1 MFSIESWQEIF
12 ETIRK
17 NKLRTFLTAFSVFL
31 GIFILVILMGF
42 SNGIE
47 NGVTTQFE
55 SDATNKISIRTGT
68 TTKGYQG
75 LNPGRRLQLR
85 NGDYDNLNQK
95 YENNIEYKTATY
107 STWGGQVNYK
117 TQQGNYRIEGANADQ
132 QFIENQDMV
141 SGRFLNQADLDENN
155 KVAIIGQQMKMDL
168 FKDEDPIGKMI
179 MLNNNVNF
187 QVVGVYTDPGGSREE
202 SRLFIPLTTAQQV
215 FNAGQD
221 IRSIAYTVKMEENF
235 DQAVATSAAMSE
247 SIEQELRSRF
257 TVNPEDRSAIY
268 VSNTLEEAE
277 KIYGLID
284 TIRMVFWFIGI
295 GTIIAGIVGVS
306 NIMLIIVKERTKEIG
321 IRKALGAL
329 PSQITG
335 MILQEA
341 IFITALSG
349 LVGLLAGVFV
359 LEALSPLV
367 ETDFLRYPKAD
378 LGTSLTTLAILII
391 AGALAGYIPAR
402 RASNIKPI
410 EALRDE

>member
-1 MFSIESWQEIF
+1 MFNVESWQEIF

-55 SDATNKISIRTGT
+55 SDATNKISIRTGI

-75 LNPGRRLQLR
+75 MNPGRNLQLR
-85 NGDYDNLNQK
+85 NGDYNNLNQK
-95 YENNIEYKTATY
+95 YQNNIEYKTATY

-117 TQQGNYRIEGANADQ
+117 TQQGSYRIEGANGDQ

-141 SGRFLNQADLDENN
+141 SGRFLNEADLVQKN

-168 FKDEDPIGKMI
+168 FKEEDPIGKMI

-235 DQAVATSAAMSE
+235 DKAVATSAAMSAA
-247 SIEQELRSRF
+247 IEQELRSRF
-257 TVNPEDRSAIY
+257 TVAPEDRSAIY

-341 IFITALSG
+341 IFITAISG
-349 LVGLLAGVFV
+349 LIGLLAGVFV

-402 RASNIKPI
+402 RAANIKPI

>member
-1 MFSIESWQEIF
+1 MFNLESWQEIF

-75 LNPGRRLQLR
+75 MNPGRRLQLR

-95 YENNIEYKTATY
+95 YESNIEYKTATY

-117 TQQGNYRIEGANADQ
+117 NQQGNYRIEGANGDQ

-141 SGRFLNQADLDENN
+141 SGRFLNEADLDEKN

-168 FKDEDPIGKMI
+168 FKDENPIGKMI

-215 FNAGQD
+215 
-221 IRSIAYTVKMEENF
+221 
-235 DQAVATSAAMSE
+235 
-247 SIEQELRSRF
+247 
-257 TVNPEDRSAIY
+257 
-268 VSNTLEEAE
+268 
-277 KIYGLID
+277 
-284 TIRMVFWFIGI
+284 
-295 GTIIAGIVGVS
+295 
-306 NIMLIIVKERTKEIG
+306 
-321 IRKALGAL
+321 
-329 PSQITG
+329 
-335 MILQEA
+335 
-341 IFITALSG
+341 
-349 LVGLLAGVFV
+349 
-359 LEALSPLV
+359 
-367 ETDFLRYPKAD
+367 
-378 LGTSLTTLAILII
+378 
-391 AGALAGYIPAR
+391 
-402 RASNIKPI
+402 
-410 EALRDE
+410 

>member
-1 MFSIESWQEIF
+1 MFNVESWQEIF
-12 ETIRK
+12 ETMRK

-47 NGVTTQFE
+47 NGVSSQFE
-55 SDATNKISIRTGT
+55 SDATNKISIRTGI

-95 YENNIEYKTATY
+95 FEENIEYKTATY

-117 TQQGNYRIEGANADQ
+117 TQQGSYRIEGANADQ
-132 QFIENQDMV
+132 QFIENQSMV
-141 SGRFLNQADLDENN
+141 SGRFLNQADLLQKN

-221 IRSIAYTVKMEENF
+221 IRSISYTVKMSEDF
-235 DQAVATSAAMSE
+235 DEAVATSTAMSE
-247 SIEQELRSRF
+247 AINQDLRNRF
-257 TVNPEDRSAIY
+257 TVAPDDRSA
-268 VSNTLEEAE
+268 VNVDNTLEEAK

-284 TIRMVFWFIGI
+284 TIRYVFWFIGI

-341 IFITALSG
+341 IFITAISG
-349 LVGLLAGVFV
+349 LIGLLAGVFV

-378 LGTSLTTLAILII
+378 LATSLTTLLILIV
-391 AGALAGYIPAR
+391 AGAFAGFIPAR
-402 RASNIKPI
+402 RAAHIKPI

>member
-1 MFSIESWQEIF
+1 MFNVESWQEIF

-55 SDATNKISIRTGT
+55 SDATNKISIRTGI

-95 YENNIEYKTATY
+95 YESNIEYKTATY

-141 SGRFLNQADLDENN
+141 SGRFLNEADLEEKN

-168 FKDEDPIGKMI
+168 FKEEDPIGKMI

-221 IRSIAYTVKMEENF
+221 IRSIAYTVKMEEDF
-235 DQAVATSAAMSE
+235 DEAVATSTAMSAA
-247 SIEQELRSRF
+247 IEQELRSRF

-284 TIRMVFWFIGI
+284 TIRLVFWFIGI

-341 IFITALSG
+341 IFITAISG
-349 LVGLLAGVFV
+349 LIGLLAGVFA

-378 LGTSLTTLAILII
+378 LGTSLTTLVILIV
-391 AGALAGYIPAR
+391 AGALAGFIPAR
-402 RASNIKPI
+402 RAANIKPI

>member
-1 MFSIESWQEIF
+1 MFNVESWQEIF

-47 NGVTTQFE
+47 NGVRSQFE
-55 SDATNKISIRTGT
+55 SDATNKISIRTGI

-85 NGDYDNLNQK
+85 NSDYDNLNQK
-95 YENNIEYKTATY
+95 FEDNIEYKTATY

-117 TQQGNYRIEGANADQ
+117 NQQGSYRIEGANADQ

-141 SGRFLNQADLDENN
+141 SGRFLNQADLDDNN
-155 KVAIIGQQMKMDL
+155 KVAVIGQQMKTDL
-168 FKDEDPIGKMI
+168 FLEEDPIGKI
-179 MLNNNVNF
+179 IILNNNVNF

-202 SRLFIPLTTAQQV
+202 SRLFIPLTAAQQV

-221 IRSIAYTVKMEENF
+221 IRSISYTVKMSDNF
-235 DQAVATSAAMSE
+235 DEAVETSTAMAAA
-247 SIEQELRSRF
+247 IDQDLRGRF
-257 TVNPEDRSAIY
+257 TVSPDDRSA
-268 VSNTLEEAE
+268 VNVFNTLEEAK

-284 TIRMVFWFIGI
+284 TIRLVFWFIGI

-341 IFITALSG
+341 IFITAISG
-349 LVGLLAGVFV
+349 LLGLLAGVFA

-391 AGALAGYIPAR
+391 AGALAGFIPAR
-402 RASNIKPI
+402 RAANIRPI